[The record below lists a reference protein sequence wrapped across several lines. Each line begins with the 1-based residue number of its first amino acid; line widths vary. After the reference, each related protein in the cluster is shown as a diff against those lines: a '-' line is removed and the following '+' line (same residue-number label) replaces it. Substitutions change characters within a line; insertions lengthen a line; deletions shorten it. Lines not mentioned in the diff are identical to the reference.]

1 MCGKHISSHP
11 GPKARAATQV
21 YHPPKSCGQRCG
33 RKLGGWKSRFTVQ
46 DLLADVRCS
55 RAVLDLLSATDV
67 GRLVPVPAKEE
78 AGSEWER
85 RERRER
91 EEKRRVE
98 AEELGRG
105 RGTTIVSPVSKVR
118 YFRFKSVS
126 KLGHAPLHGIC
137 RRGVGRIMVPF
148 VLSPAF
154 SFVISLDRLG
164 RRGKGS
170 LQRAAVPHHDIQ
182 AACE

>member
-1 MCGKHISSHP
+1 VCGKHISSHP

-105 RGTTIVSPVSKVR
+105 RGTTIVSP
-118 YFRFKSVS
+118 
-126 KLGHAPLHGIC
+126 HAPLHGIC